1 MRRTSSG
8 SALRRPV
15 RMSEETGISAWRTR
29 LPSMFISHVPKPPR
43 APYRFANHFGVMQQ
57 FGRYRRRSGHAE
69 QTLETLLTHFGPRR
83 PKLAVMHKMGPEH
96 FESSLT
102 IASMAHYLFAA
113 VSSARA
119 CTLPPSTR
127 LTGGLRIT

>member
-1 MRRTSSG
+1 MSLKDKTIVVTGGSRGLGLGLVEALVDQGAKMGHSRLSSV
-8 SALRRPV
+8 LQCV
-15 RMSEETGISAWRTR
+15 RQRM
-29 LPSMFISHVPKPPR
+29 PPDIGDPFTA
-43 APYRFANHFGVMQQ
+43 AP
-57 FGRYRRRSGHAE
+57 
-69 QTLETLLTHFGPRR
+69 LD
-83 PKLAVMHKMGPEH
+83 HKMGPEH

-102 IASMAHYLFAA
+102 PASMAHYLFAA

>member
-1 MRRTSSG
+1 MQNVDDGPKLKSHD
-8 SALRRPV
+8 V
-15 RMSEETGISAWRTR
+15 RD
-29 LPSMFISHVPKPPR
+29 
-43 APYRFANHFGVMQQ
+43 
-57 FGRYRRRSGHAE
+57 FGRYRGLSGPRVDIAE
-69 QTLETLLTHFGPRR
+69 TTLLTHFGPRR
-83 PKLAVMHKMGPEH
+83 PKFAVMHNMGSEH

-102 IASMAHYLFAA
+102 TASMAHYLFAA